1 MCMVLQAHVCP
12 NDRKCVCVCV
22 CSSMCIHSVCMS
34 MGACESG

>member
-12 NDRKCVCVCV
+12 NDRKCVCV